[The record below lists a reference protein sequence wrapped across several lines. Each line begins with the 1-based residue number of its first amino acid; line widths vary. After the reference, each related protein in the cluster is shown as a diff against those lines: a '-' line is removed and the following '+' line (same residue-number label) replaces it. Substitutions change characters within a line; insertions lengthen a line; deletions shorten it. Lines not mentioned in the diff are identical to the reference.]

1 MGCAVMLDKL
11 FQLQF
16 LIVYFNFLGKKKAI
30 VGLIGGSGGSFCG
43 VTLKEGLEKLSRVTV
58 KKNV

>member
-1 MGCAVMLDKL
+1 MGCAVMLNKL

-16 LIVYFNFLGKKKAI
+16 LIVYFNFLGKEETI
-30 VGLIGGSGGSFCG
+30 VGLIGGRGGSFCG
-43 VTLKEGLEKLSRVTV
+43 VTLKGGLEKLSRVTV